1 LVELWQ
7 TNQKFFVL
15 INCQGLGYEIQIL
28 ESFFLKLKTNQISN
42 KKITLWLKHIKK
54 EDSDLLFGF
63 TSKEQKNF
71 FIEILSIRG
80 VGSQIGM
87 GILNKFSISEVINA
101 IKTQNKKLI
110 CSVPGIGQKMSDRLI
125 LELKNKFKSELQFEE
140 EKAKDEFEIK
150 DPEINKMMQ
159 DLKLTLQSLNYKNK
173 EINTIMPIIKE
184 STLLAKKEKNLSFE
198 NLLKI
203 AKNNLD
209 KDSSNI
215 GRWRSIINKLKINFM
230 SLDTAEKQ
238 KLIETHQVHSTDTG
252 SVEVQVAMLSKR
264 ISKLSDHLQGNIHDF
279 ASRQGLLKMIGKRK
293 RLLSYIKDKNV
304 QRYQELVKKIGIR
317 GWSQLMKKKQS
328 KKKTQN

>member
-1 LVELWQ
+1 MISWITGELVELWQ

-63 TSKEQKNF
+63 TSKEQRHF

-125 LELKNKFKSELQFEE
+125 LELKNKFKSEIQFEE
-140 EKAKDEFEIK
+140 QKAKDEFEIK
-150 DPEINKMMQ
+150 DPEINKMIE
-159 DLKLTLQSLNYKNK
+159 DLQLTLQSLNYKNK
-173 EINTIMPIIKE
+173 EIKTILPIIINE
-184 STLLAKKEKNLSFE
+184 VDFPSKKENNLSFE
-198 NLLKI
+198 NLLKL
-203 AKNNLD
+203 AMNYLD
-209 KDSSNI
+209 KESSNI
-215 GRWRSIINKLKINFM
+215 
-230 SLDTAEKQ
+230 
-238 KLIETHQVHSTDTG
+238 
-252 SVEVQVAMLSKR
+252 
-264 ISKLSDHLQGNIHDF
+264 
-279 ASRQGLLKMIGKRK
+279 AS
-293 RLLSYIKDKNV
+293 
-304 QRYQELVKKIGIR
+304 
-317 GWSQLMKKKQS
+317 
-328 KKKTQN
+328 

>member
-1 LVELWQ
+1 MVESWQ

-125 LELKNKFKSELQFEE
+125 LELKSKFKSEIQFEE
-140 EKAKDEFEIK
+140 KKAKDEFEIK
-150 DPEINKMMQ
+150 DPEINKMIE
-159 DLKLTLQSLNYKNK
+159 DLQLTLQSLNYKNK
-173 EINTIMPIIKE
+173 EIKTILPIIINE
-184 STLLAKKEKNLSFE
+184 VDFLAKKENNLSFE
-198 NLLKI
+198 NLLKL
-203 AKNNLD
+203 AMNYLD
-209 KDSSNI
+209 KESSNI
-215 GRWRSIINKLKINFM
+215 
-230 SLDTAEKQ
+230 
-238 KLIETHQVHSTDTG
+238 
-252 SVEVQVAMLSKR
+252 
-264 ISKLSDHLQGNIHDF
+264 
-279 ASRQGLLKMIGKRK
+279 AS
-293 RLLSYIKDKNV
+293 
-304 QRYQELVKKIGIR
+304 
-317 GWSQLMKKKQS
+317 
-328 KKKTQN
+328 